1 MFKGTLMF
9 LIIFNSKTNPLKLCY
24 IQEKFW
30 TTTPSISYVFKPDD
44 S

>member
-24 IQEKFW
+24 SREILDNY
-30 TTTPSISYVFKPDD
+30 T
-44 S
+44 